1 MCEAITK
8 GISVKVKAKYQHD
21 FSQPQMASFF
31 YSYKVTITNNSFEPV
46 KLISRV
52 WEIKDSIGEN
62 MYVEGDGVVGLQ
74 PEILPGESFQYES
87 NVELKTGIGEMFG
100 TYTLINKI
108 TNEQFP
114 VAIPVFK
121 LIAPFSLN

>member
-31 YSYKVTITNNSFEPV
+31 YIYKVTITNNSFEPV

-108 TNEQFP
+108 TYEQFP

>member
-21 FSQPQMASFF
+21 VSQPKMASFF
-31 YSYKVTITNNSFEPV
+31 YSYKVTITNNGFEPV

-62 MYVEGDGVVGLQ
+62 LYVEGDGVVGLQ

-87 NVELKTGIGEMFG
+87 NVVLKTGLGEMFG

-108 TNEQFP
+108 TYEQFP

-121 LIAPFSLN
+121 LIAPFCLN

>member
-8 GISVKVKAKYQHD
+8 GISVKVKAKYQED
-21 FSQPQMASFF
+21 VSQPHMASFF
-31 YSYKVTITNNSFEPV
+31 YSYKVTITNTSVQPV

-62 MYVEGDGVVGLQ
+62 IYVEGDGVVGLQ

-87 NVELKTGIGEMFG
+87 NVVLKTGLGEMFG

-108 TNEQFP
+108 SYEQFP

-121 LIAPFSLN
+121 LVAPFCLN

>member
-8 GISVKVKAKYQHD
+8 GISVKVKAKYQD
-21 FSQPQMASFF
+21 DVSQPKMASFF
-31 YSYKVTITNNSFEPV
+31 YSYKVTITNNGFEPV

-74 PEILPGESFQYES
+74 PEILPGDSFQYES
-87 NVELKTGIGEMFG
+87 NVVLKTGLGEMFG

-108 TNEQFP
+108 TYEQFP

-121 LIAPFSLN
+121 LIAPFCLN

>member
-8 GISVKVKAKYQHD
+8 GISVKVKSKYLEHV
-21 FSQPQMASFF
+21 SQPQVASFF
-31 YSYKVTITNNSFEPV
+31 YSYTVTITNNSNQAV

-62 MYVEGDGVVGLQ
+62 IYVEGDGVVGLQ

-108 TNEQFP
+108 SYEQFP

-121 LIAPFSLN
+121 LVAPCCVN